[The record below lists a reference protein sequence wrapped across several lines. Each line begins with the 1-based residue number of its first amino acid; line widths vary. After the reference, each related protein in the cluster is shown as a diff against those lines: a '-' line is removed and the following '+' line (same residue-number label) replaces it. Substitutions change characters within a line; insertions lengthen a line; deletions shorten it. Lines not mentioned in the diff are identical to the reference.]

1 MGITTQSSSILA
13 SSMGITTQPSTQA
26 SSMGIMTQSS
36 THETQRQ
43 VESSINQQNSG
54 IIKPTGS
61 YIDISK
67 TLFLTSEEYNVYKV
81 CK

>member
-1 MGITTQSSSILA
+1 
-13 SSMGITTQPSTQA
+13 MGITTQPSTQA
-26 SSMGIMTQSS
+26 SSMGITTQPSILASSMGITTQSS

-61 YIDISK
+61 YIDIPK